1 MNFQYETERLNIR
14 ILSSDFA
21 GKTLEFHQNNRSTFE
36 KYDGGKPENF
46 YTLPYQ
52 KSLLQCEYQMML
64 QQKAIRFWLFEK
76 GNPDHIIGTMSIQ
89 RISRGIF
96 QSCVIGY
103 KMDAA
108 YRDMDYMTEA
118 LHFLI
123 SFIFTELKLHRIE
136 AYVNP
141 DNNASIHLL
150 KKLEFTEE
158 GIAHGSAWIQG
169 VWQDHLRFALISGPK
184 S

>member
-64 QQKAIRFWLFEK
+64 RAKSD
-76 GNPDHIIGTMSIQ
+76 P
-89 RISRGIF
+89 
-96 QSCVIGY
+96 
-103 KMDAA
+103 
-108 YRDMDYMTEA
+108 
-118 LHFLI
+118 FLA
-123 SFIFTELKLHRIE
+123 F
-136 AYVNP
+136 
-141 DNNASIHLL
+141 
-150 KKLEFTEE
+150 
-158 GIAHGSAWIQG
+158 
-169 VWQDHLRFALISGPK
+169 
-184 S
+184 

>member
-21 GKTLEFHQNNRSTFE
+21 GKTLEFHKNNRSTFE

-76 GNPDHIIGTMSIQ
+76 GNPDHIIVFPAVFSNPV
-89 RISRGIF
+89 SL
-96 QSCVIGY
+96 VIRW
-103 KMDAA
+103 MLPTVIWA
-108 YRDMDYMTEA
+108 
-118 LHFLI
+118 I
-123 SFIFTELKLHRIE
+123 
-136 AYVNP
+136 
-141 DNNASIHLL
+141 
-150 KKLEFTEE
+150 
-158 GIAHGSAWIQG
+158 
-169 VWQDHLRFALISGPK
+169 
-184 S
+184 

>member
-64 QQKAIRFWLFEK
+64 QQKAISVFPAVFS
-76 GNPDHIIGTMSIQ
+76 NPVSL
-89 RISRGIF
+89 
-96 QSCVIGY
+96 VIRW
-103 KMDAA
+103 MLPTVIWA
-108 YRDMDYMTEA
+108 
-118 LHFLI
+118 I
-123 SFIFTELKLHRIE
+123 
-136 AYVNP
+136 
-141 DNNASIHLL
+141 
-150 KKLEFTEE
+150 
-158 GIAHGSAWIQG
+158 
-169 VWQDHLRFALISGPK
+169 
-184 S
+184 

>member
-21 GKTLEFHQNNRSTFE
+21 GKTLEFHKNNRSTFE

-76 GNPDHIIGTMSIQ
+76 GNPDHH
-89 RISRGIF
+89 
-96 QSCVIGY
+96 
-103 KMDAA
+103 
-108 YRDMDYMTEA
+108 YRYDEHSQYFPRYFPI
-118 LHFLI
+118 LSHWL
-123 SFIFTELKLHRIE
+123 
-136 AYVNP
+136 
-141 DNNASIHLL
+141 
-150 KKLEFTEE
+150 
-158 GIAHGSAWIQG
+158 
-169 VWQDHLRFALISGPK
+169 
-184 S
+184 

>member
-1 MNFQYETERLNIR
+1 MKPNVLT
-14 ILSSDFA
+14 SDPFFRFCRKNV
-21 GKTLEFHQNNRSTFE
+21 GISQNNRSTFE

-108 YRDMDYMTEA
+108 YRDMGYMTGGFA
-118 LHFLI
+118 FSDLLYFYGIKAPPGLRPMSI
-123 SFIFTELKLHRIE
+123 LTIMPRYIF
-136 AYVNP
+136 
-141 DNNASIHLL
+141 
-150 KKLEFTEE
+150 
-158 GIAHGSAWIQG
+158 
-169 VWQDHLRFALISGPK
+169 
-184 S
+184 